1 MGTFSLET
9 ALYLRI
15 ISFNIRYATTKRDK
29 GEEPWAVR
37 CPRICNQLAF
47 NVVGR
52 SSFICLQEV
61 LYSQLL
67 DIQDHLGPNWAHI
80 GIGRENGKTAG
91 EFSPIFYDTNTW
103 RCERSKTFW
112 LSETPE
118 KPSRGWDAV
127 LERIVTM
134 GSFQHKQTGARV
146 IVMDTH
152 FDHIGVKARE
162 ESSKLILKLA
172 ESWINEGDDDEN
184 GPRPTAFLAGDFNS
198 TPEDKGYRTI
208 TGPES
213 GMKDIFTLVPSQERY
228 GNEHTY
234 TSFGDPDK
242 KPTRIDFLFA
252 KDTRGVYF
260 LTFGVLSNIFED
272 KVYLSDHRA
281 IVADM
286 YIPVSP

>member
-15 ISFNIRYATTKRDK
+15 VSFNIRYATTKPDK

-37 CPRICNQLAF
+37 CPRICNQLGF
-47 NVVGR
+47 NTVGR

-61 LYSQLL
+61 LYNQLV

-80 GIGRENGKTAG
+80 GIGREDGKKAG

-103 RCERSKTFW
+103 RCGRSKTFW

-134 GSFQHKQTGARV
+134 GSFQHKQIGARV
-146 IVMDTH
+146 IVMSTH
-152 FDHIGVKARE
+152 FDHIGVQARE

-172 ESWINEGDDDEN
+172 ETWISEGDNDEN
-184 GPRPTAFLAGDFNS
+184 GPRPSAFLAGDFNS

-208 TGPES
+208 TAPGS
-213 GMKDIFTLVPSQERY
+213 GMKDIFTLVPGQERY

-242 KPTRIDFLFA
+242 QPTRIDFLFA
-252 KDTRGVYF
+252 KDTRGVKF

-286 YIPVSP
+286 YIPISP